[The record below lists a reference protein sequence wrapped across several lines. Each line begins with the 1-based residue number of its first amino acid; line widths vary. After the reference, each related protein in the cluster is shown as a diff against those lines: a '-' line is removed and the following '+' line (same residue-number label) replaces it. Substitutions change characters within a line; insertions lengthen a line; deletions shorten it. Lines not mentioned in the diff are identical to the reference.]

1 MKGDL
6 KVFYR
11 TKDNK
16 CLCLKHALIQME
28 QVDTYVSRQEN
39 YCSICFMQNYERIKK
54 VNNSFLEPSAPPA
67 PRIITEDITFNFFT
81 NFFKKLFSWR

>member
-28 QVDTYVSRQEN
+28 QVDTYVSRQETTVVFVLCKIMN
-39 YCSICFMQNYERIKK
+39 
-54 VNNSFLEPSAPPA
+54 V
-67 PRIITEDITFNFFT
+67 
-81 NFFKKLFSWR
+81 